1 MATWRLRR
9 KWRLRREA
17 AAFGKPFD
25 TSAHERSEALAN
37 GITWKQELLFTVG
50 APLLGISIVVM
61 FGLAIY
67 SLWGLLH

>member
-9 KWRLRREA
+9 KWRLRNEAEA
-17 AAFGKPFD
+17 AGSVFD
-25 TSAHERSEALAN
+25 TSKYEKSETLAN
-37 GITWKQELLFTVG
+37 TTTWKQELLFTVG
-50 APLLGISIVVM
+50 APLLAIATIAL